1 MAIEHS
7 SVPVEHEL
15 LDWQEKRLDPQDGGM
30 HDPDGVHGVQNQTP
44 GGADGA
50 RGDQVVVAGIG
61 VGDATFSGM
70 IPSRPPS

>member
-1 MAIEHS
+1 MEHA
-7 SVPVEHEL
+7 SVTAEHER
-15 LDWQEKRLDPQDGGM
+15 LDRQEKRLDPQDGGM

-61 VGDATFSGM
+61 VSDTTFPGM
-70 IPSRPPS
+70 TPSRPPS

>member
-1 MAIEHS
+1 VSA
-7 SVPVEHEL
+7 EHED

-50 RGDQVVVAGIG
+50 RGD
-61 VGDATFSGM
+61 
-70 IPSRPPS
+70 